1 MDKFVPLNEN
11 KDFRRIYAKGKS
23 YVSSSVIT
31 YVSKNRCKQI
41 RVGITTSKK
50 IGNAVQRNR
59 ARRLI
64 RESVRHLTEDI
75 KDGYDLVFVAR
86 AKTPQVKSTQLMP
99 VLKKQI
105 LSLTSPDSQKRE
117 PNGKKQPVKTKKD
130 GKN

>member
-50 IGNAVQRNR
+50 IGNAVQRTDSLINLR
-59 ARRLI
+59 ALLR
-64 RESVRHLTEDI
+64 
-75 KDGYDLVFVAR
+75 
-86 AKTPQVKSTQLMP
+86 
-99 VLKKQI
+99 
-105 LSLTSPDSQKRE
+105 
-117 PNGKKQPVKTKKD
+117 
-130 GKN
+130 

>member
-41 RVGITTSKK
+41 RVGI

-75 KDGYDLVFVAR
+75 KDGYDFVFVAR
-86 AKTPQVKSTQLMP
+86 AKTPFVKCPEVQRSMRKQLKEAG
-99 VLKKQI
+99 VLK
-105 LSLTSPDSQKRE
+105 
-117 PNGKKQPVKTKKD
+117 
-130 GKN
+130 

>member
-59 ARRLI
+59 ARSLFAI
-64 RESVRHLTEDI
+64 WQKIS
-75 KDGYDLVFVAR
+75 
-86 AKTPQVKSTQLMP
+86 KTAM
-99 VLKKQI
+99 I
-105 LSLTSPDSQKRE
+105 LFLLQEQKLLL
-117 PNGKKQPVKTKKD
+117 
-130 GKN
+130 

>member
-75 KDGYDLVFVAR
+75 KDGYDFVFVAR
-86 AKTPQVKSTQLMP
+86 AKTPFVKCPEVQRSMRKQLKEAG
-99 VLKKQI
+99 VLQ
-105 LSLTSPDSQKRE
+105 
-117 PNGKKQPVKTKKD
+117 
-130 GKN
+130 

>member
-75 KDGYDLVFVAR
+75 KDGYDFVFVPGR
-86 AKTPQVKSTQLMP
+86 TLYQQRMGFCFCCKS
-99 VLKKQI
+99 
-105 LSLTSPDSQKRE
+105 
-117 PNGKKQPVKTKKD
+117 
-130 GKN
+130 KNPFCKMS

>member
-31 YVSKNRCKQI
+31 YVSKKRCKQI
-41 RVGITTSKK
+41 RIGITASKK

-75 KDGYDLVFVAR
+75 KDGYDFVFVAR
-86 AKTPQVKSTQLMP
+86 AKTPFVKCPEVQRSMRKQLKEAG
-99 VLKKQI
+99 VLK
-105 LSLTSPDSQKRE
+105 
-117 PNGKKQPVKTKKD
+117 
-130 GKN
+130 

>member
-75 KDGYDLVFVAR
+75 KDGYDFVFVAR
-86 AKTPQVKSTQLMP
+86 AKTKS
-99 VLKKQI
+99 
-105 LSLTSPDSQKRE
+105 
-117 PNGKKQPVKTKKD
+117 
-130 GKN
+130 

>member
-64 RESVRHLTEDI
+64 RETEDI
-75 KDGYDLVFVAR
+75 KDGYDFVFVAR
-86 AKTPQVKSTQLMP
+86 AKTPFVKCPEVQRSMRKQLKEAG
-99 VLKKQI
+99 VLK
-105 LSLTSPDSQKRE
+105 
-117 PNGKKQPVKTKKD
+117 
-130 GKN
+130 

>member
-75 KDGYDLVFVAR
+75 KDGYDFVFVANLFYHLR
-86 AKTPQVKSTQLMP
+86 FDLYFLFFKKSTI
-99 VLKKQI
+99 I
-105 LSLTSPDSQKRE
+105 LH
-117 PNGKKQPVKTKKD
+117 
-130 GKN
+130 

>member
-64 RESVRHLTEDI
+64 RESVRHLTEDT
-75 KDGYDLVFVAR
+75 
-86 AKTPQVKSTQLMP
+86 KTVM
-99 VLKKQI
+99 I
-105 LSLTSPDSQKRE
+105 LFLLQEQK
-117 PNGKKQPVKTKKD
+117 PLL
-130 GKN
+130 

>member
-50 IGNAVQRNR
+50 IGNAVQRNKSSQINKGVCSPFDR
-59 ARRLI
+59 RYQRRL
-64 RESVRHLTEDI
+64 
-75 KDGYDLVFVAR
+75 
-86 AKTPQVKSTQLMP
+86 
-99 VLKKQI
+99 
-105 LSLTSPDSQKRE
+105 
-117 PNGKKQPVKTKKD
+117 
-130 GKN
+130 

>member
-41 RVGITTSKK
+41 TTSKK

-75 KDGYDLVFVAR
+75 KDGYDFVFVAR
-86 AKTPQVKSTQLMP
+86 AKTPFVKCPEVQRSMRKQLKEAG
-99 VLKKQI
+99 VLK
-105 LSLTSPDSQKRE
+105 
-117 PNGKKQPVKTKKD
+117 
-130 GKN
+130 